1 MAQSTSLAFL
11 PKLLLQH
18 DASPDSVLED
28 VQSAFVAAAQQRRV
42 HASMRPGG

>member
-1 MAQSTSLAFL
+1 MAHSTSLAFL

-42 HASMRPGG
+42 LASVRPGG